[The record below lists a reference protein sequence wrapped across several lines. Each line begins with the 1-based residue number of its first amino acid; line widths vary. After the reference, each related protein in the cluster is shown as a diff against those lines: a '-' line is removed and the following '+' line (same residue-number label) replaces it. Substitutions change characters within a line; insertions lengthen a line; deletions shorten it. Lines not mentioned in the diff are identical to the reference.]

1 MLENDSFSPKIEV
14 NSLENDTRNL
24 NNTLSVNSNRS
35 NNILLG
41 VLFPQTNISSLS
53 ESKSFMIVSSFLS
66 TKNYPKKCCTSR
78 KKSNL

>member
-14 NSLENDTRNL
+14 NGVENDTRNIS
-24 NNTLSVNSNRS
+24 NTLSANSNRN
-35 NNILLG
+35 NNILN
-41 VLFPQTNISSLS
+41 VQFPQTNISSLS

-66 TKNYPKKCCTSR
+66 SKSSPKKCCTFR